1 MTPGTRARVAGLQVV
16 AAVVLLGLGS
26 GLATVSNLSLMLDMT
41 TERVGL
47 YIGAWGIANA
57 LSRLIGTLAS
67 GVLRDLI
74 SLLSG
79 SPLAGYVIVFFLFAV
94 SLMVSLWLLRRI
106 TVQGFQ
112 QYNRPLSFAERAAA
126 LND

>member
-1 MTPGTRARVAGLQVV
+1 
-16 AAVVLLGLGS
+16 
-26 GLATVSNLSLMLDMT
+26 MLDMT
-41 TERVGL
+41 TSERVGL

-57 LSRLIGTLAS
+57 LSRLIGTLSS

-74 SLLSG
+74 SLLTG
-79 SPLAGYVIVFFLFAV
+79 SPLAGYEIVFFLFAV
-94 SLMVSLWLLRRI
+94 SLTVSLVLLRRI

-112 QYNRPLSFAERAAA
+112 EHSRPLTFAERAAA